1 MKISITVVII
11 LTTFLCILPFLWFM
25 LIGKNTARKK
35 EKIFRDLI
43 KEQDLTISQQE
54 QWNNNFVGIDE
65 GKKVLT
71 FIKLN
76 SLQNQ
81 ILKINL
87 KDVTSCQ
94 ISKVTRDFKRDKKV
108 ESELQTL
115 HLELTY
121 NSSKPKE
128 FFCFYDIEE
137 QLSEDFEM
145 KRAEKWQQIINQ
157 NIVKSK
163 TNSIAA

>member
-11 LTTFLCILPFLWFM
+11 LTTFLCVLPFLWFM
-25 LIGKNTARKK
+25 LIGKNATRKK

-43 KEQDLTISQQE
+43 KKENLSLSQEE
-54 QWNNNFVGIDE
+54 QWNNNFLGIDE
-65 GKKVLT
+65 TKKVLT
-71 FIKLN
+71 FITLN
-76 SLQNQ
+76 SLQTN
-81 ILKINL
+81 ILNIDL
-87 KDVTSCQ
+87 KDVKSCQ
-94 ISKVTRDFKRDKKV
+94 INKVTRDFKRDKKV

-128 FFCFYDIEE
+128 VLTLYNIED
-137 QLSEDFEM
+137 QLSEDFEI

-157 NIVKSK
+157 NLVKSK
-163 TNSIAA
+163 TNTLAA